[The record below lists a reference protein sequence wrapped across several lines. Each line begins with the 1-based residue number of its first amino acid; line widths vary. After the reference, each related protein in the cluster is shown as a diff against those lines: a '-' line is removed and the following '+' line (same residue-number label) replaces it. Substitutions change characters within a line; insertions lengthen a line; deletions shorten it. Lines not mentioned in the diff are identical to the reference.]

1 MNWVQSISER
11 EQWTLKN
18 IELKKSMVHVLR
30 TEGKLLWVNTVRGQ
44 RHEMRKKILGIF
56 CLQMETSEYLPYYI
70 SFVTWEVMG
79 LEN

>member
-30 TEGKLLWVNTVRGQ
+30 TEGKLLWLKFSEHEGLGFRVTHRLDPVGI
-44 RHEMRKKILGIF
+44 RH
-56 CLQMETSEYLPYYI
+56 TYLLLCNP
-70 SFVTWEVMG
+70 
-79 LEN
+79 L